1 MWCQNVKFC
10 LKINEVTNGV
20 NILSKSMI
28 PLLLML
34 RFFCLLVSIYQN
46 DLILLEYYFILKI
59 KAIYLVMRVFLA

>member
-10 LKINEVTNGV
+10 LKINKVTNGV

-34 RFFCLLVSIYQN
+34 SFFCLLVSIYPN
-46 DLILLEYYFILKI
+46 DFILLEYYFILKI